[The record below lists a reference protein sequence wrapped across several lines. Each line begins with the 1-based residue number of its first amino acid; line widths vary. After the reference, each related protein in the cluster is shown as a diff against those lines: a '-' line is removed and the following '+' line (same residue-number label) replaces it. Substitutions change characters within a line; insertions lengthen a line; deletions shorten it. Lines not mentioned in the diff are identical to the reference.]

1 MNEPKLIMVGMLTSP
16 KYDKMHDIIRR
27 VYDPDG
33 IAPTLNTFG
42 GGQRESKVI
51 EYENLQTS
59 R

>member
-1 MNEPKLIMVGMLTSP
+1 MSEPKLIMVGMLTSS
-16 KYDKMHDIIRR
+16 KFDKQKDICRR

-59 R
+59 H